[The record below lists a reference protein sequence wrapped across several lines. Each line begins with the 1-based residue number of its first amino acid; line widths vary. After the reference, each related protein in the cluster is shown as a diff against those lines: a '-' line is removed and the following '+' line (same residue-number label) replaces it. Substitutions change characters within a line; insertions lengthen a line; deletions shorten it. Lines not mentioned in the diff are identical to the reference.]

1 MPKFI
6 VQHRSTQ
13 EEQAYHLN
21 QGRILIGRT
30 EDCEVELPSRS
41 VSRSHAE
48 ITSEDEDYF
57 LTDLNSGNGTGLNGK
72 KVRAGEKHL
81 LRSGDLIRIEEY
93 DIRFF
98 LDDES
103 TTSDLEEDTDTDI
116 LEIKLLKK
124 MMRALDSE
132 DTPSLE
138 VLAGSSSGQRIF
150 LKEQDHPFIIGRD
163 EACDLSLAENVL
175 SRRHVQLEHKWGGV
189 VITDLS
195 SKNGTFVNNE
205 PVQEKLLH
213 DGDRILLG
221 TLKILYRNPKEVNAQ
236 LTHQEL
242 QKKKLV
248 AALEEAEAI
257 NKKQAERT
265 AQEEAEA
272 DLAQAEAEAQAQ
284 EVEESLADTNTPE
297 PATAEASEK
306 NTEASAP
313 STPPAPAG
321 KPKLSTTEWIFIGLG
336 AVVGLAALS
345 AVVLLFL

>member
-6 VQHRSTQ
+6 VQQRSTQ
-13 EEQAYHLN
+13 EEQEYLLN
-21 QGRILIGRT
+21 QENVLIGRT
-30 EDCEVELPSRS
+30 EDCDLELPIRS
-41 VSRSHAE
+41 VSRQHAE
-48 ITSEDEDYF
+48 ITREDEDYF
-57 LTDLNSGNGTGLNGK
+57 LCDLGSGNGTQLNGK
-72 KVRAGEKHL
+72 KIRPREKHL

-138 VLAGSSSGQRIF
+138 ILSGSSSGQRVF

-163 EACDLSLAENVL
+163 EACDLTLPENVL
-175 SRRHVQLEHKWGGV
+175 SRRHSQLEHKWGGV
-189 VITDLS
+189 VITDLG

-205 PVQEKLLH
+205 PIQEKLLH

-221 TLKILYRNPKEVNAQ
+221 TLKVLYRNPKEVNAQ

-248 AALEEAEAI
+248 AALEEAEVI
-257 NKKQAERT
+257 NKKQQERE
-265 AQEEAEA
+265 AREAEEAEA
-272 DLAQAEAEAQAQ
+272 AQAAEEAKAQ
-284 EVEESLADTNTPE
+284 EVEESLADTE
-297 PATAEASEK
+297 
-306 NTEASAP
+306 
-313 STPPAPAG
+313 TPPLSSEEESPETKPQKAPPPVG
-321 KPKLSTTEWIFIGLG
+321 KAKLG
-336 AVVGLAALS
+336 ALEWTFIAIGTLVGIAAII
-345 AVVLLFL
+345 AVVMLLI